1 VAGLLHRA
9 GVLDLTQEHLRK
21 ADHLNPLADIPD
33 LERAVGEAGFR
44 IARIRYYTPLV
55 GGVVENIMVRS
66 AERWMARRAARRARD
81 GGKAERGGREGDRAA
96 HTRAARK
103 QAQERIARGGFVL
116 AGLKALTAVMKID
129 VLLFGRVRSGPFFA
143 LLEKRAE

>member
-1 VAGLLHRA
+1 
-9 GVLDLTQEHLRK
+9 
-21 ADHLNPLADIPD
+21 
-33 LERAVGEAGFR
+33 
-44 IARIRYYTPLV
+44 
-55 GGVVENIMVRS
+55 
-66 AERWMARRAARRARD
+66 MARRAARRALE
-81 GGKAERGGREGDRAA
+81 GGQAEGGGREAADRAA

-116 AGLKALTAVMKID
+116 AGLKALTALMKLD